1 MQAQHVPPFAVVSH
15 ASRSFRRI
23 REQCERLRLHRSR
36 LCARSVGH
44 GLLLLLAVAAGSVAA
59 GCGGAAED
67 ESASRESSAGLSD
80 AATLAGDPAV
90 PIVLTDV
97 TAEAGIRFIHNTGA
111 FGDKYLPET
120 LGAGAIWL
128 DADGDGRQDL
138 LLINSTDWPG
148 RGAGTAP
155 ALYRNEGGW
164 SFTDVS
170 RGSGLDDPIYGI
182 GGAVADY
189 DNDGHVDVYLTAL
202 GPNRLYSGNGDGAFA
217 DVTAA
222 AGVGDPGFS
231 TSALWFDYDRDGHLD
246 LFVANYVEWTAE
258 TDLFCTLD
266 GETKSYC
273 TPESYTGQS
282 ATLYR
287 NRGDGTFEDVTAA
300 AGVAAPSAKALGVAM
315 LDSDADGWMD
325 LFVANDTQPNQL
337 FRNRGDG
344 TFEDIA
350 VTAAVAFSE
359 TGVARAG
366 MGADAADYDDSGLPD
381 LVIGNFSNEM
391 MALYHNEGNGL
402 FIDDAPRSP
411 LGRATLL
418 TLTFGCFFFDADL
431 DGRLD
436 IFAAN
441 GHVADDVGRV
451 QSQVSHAQRPQLF
464 RNLGGGRFEEVTGA
478 GEGFDAPLVGRGA
491 AYADADGDGDLDV
504 VITANGGAPRLLR
517 NDTAAGNVLRVRLV
531 GTAANRDG
539 VGARI
544 EVTEDGRTRWRRVRT
559 GSSYASQ
566 SELPVTLGL
575 GNATGVESVRVIW
588 PGGRVDETGPLEANQ
603 RITIEE
609 GAGIVAAT
617 PIER

>member
-1 MQAQHVPPFAVVSH
+1 MAPGNALPAAGVV
-15 ASRSFRRI
+15 
-23 REQCERLRLHRSR
+23 
-36 LCARSVGH
+36 
-44 GLLLLLAVAAGSVAA
+44 LLLLAAS
-59 GCGGAAED
+59 GCGGPAED
-67 ESASRESSAGLSD
+67 ETANAAPNPVAGRTETAD
-80 AATLAGDPAV
+80 ADPAV
-90 PIVLTDV
+90 PIVFTDI
-97 TAEAGIRFIHNTGA
+97 TAAAGIRFTHNTGA
-111 FGDKYLPET
+111 FGEKYLPET

-128 DADGDGRQDL
+128 DGDGDGRQDL
-138 LLINSTDWPG
+138 LLVNSTDWPG
-148 RGAGTAP
+148 RGAGTPP
-155 ALYRNEGGW
+155 ALYRNDGGW
-164 SFTDVS
+164 SFTDIT
-170 RGSGLDDPIYGI
+170 RGSGLDTPIYGI
-182 GGAVADY
+182 GGAAADY
-189 DNDGHVDVYLTAL
+189 DNDGRVDIYLTAL
-202 GPNRLYSGNGDGAFA
+202 GPNRLYKGNGNGTFTDA
-217 DVTAA
+217 TAA

-273 TPESYTGQS
+273 TPESYSGQS

-300 AGVAAPSAKALGVAM
+300 AGVAAPSAKALGVVM
-315 LDSDADGWMD
+315 LDTDADGWMD

-366 MGADAADYDDSGLPD
+366 MGADAADYDDSGLPG

-391 MALYHNEGNGL
+391 LALYHNEGNGL
-402 FIDDAPRSP
+402 FIDEAPRSP

-418 TLTFGCFFFDADL
+418 TLTFGCFFFDVDL

-436 IFAAN
+436 ILAAN

-451 QSQVSHAQRPQLF
+451 QTRVSHAQRPQLF
-464 RNLGGGRFEEVTGA
+464 RNLGGGRFGEVMGA
-478 GEGFDAPLVGRGA
+478 GAEFDAPLVGRGA
-491 AYADADGDGDLDV
+491 AYADADGDGDLDL

-517 NDTAAGNVLRVRLV
+517 NDTAGNGLLRVRLV
-531 GTAANRDG
+531 GTAVNRDG
-539 VGARI
+539 VGARV
-544 EVTEDGRTRWRRVRT
+544 EVTAAGRTRWRRVRT

-566 SELPVTLGL
+566 SELPVTFGL
-575 GNATGVESVRVIW
+575 ASGSQVDAVRVVW
-588 PGGRVDETGPLEANQ
+588 PGGAIDETGPVDVNQ

-609 GAGIVAAT
+609 GAGIVET
-617 PIER
+617 SPIER